1 MGLWPG
7 FLKEKGGGGGFL
19 GLGRINNIQSNIKT
33 EQFVVW

>member
-7 FLKEKGGGGGFL
+7 FLKEKGGGFL